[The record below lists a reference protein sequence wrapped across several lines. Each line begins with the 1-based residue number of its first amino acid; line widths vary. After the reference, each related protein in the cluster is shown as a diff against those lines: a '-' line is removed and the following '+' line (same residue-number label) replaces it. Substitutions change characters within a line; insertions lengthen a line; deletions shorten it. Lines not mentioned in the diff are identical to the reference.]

1 MPAWPPQ
8 APGHASD
15 DPAGRIRIVGDAD
28 MQFPGA
34 AEDCRAEYGPVT
46 QASTL
51 QGVVIVVGGA
61 RDPVPVHLQDG
72 DIVHNCA
79 AKRVVAK
86 ELARHI
92 FGRPLRVSGNGRW
105 SRDSRGQWS
114 MSRFLITAFTRL
126 EDDPLGEIVADLR
139 QMAGAAREP
148 AGALETLRA
157 LRRGE
162 E

>member
-1 MPAWPPQ
+1 MSAWQ
-8 APGHASD
+8 
-15 DPAGRIRIVGDAD
+15 
-28 MQFPGA
+28 QFPGA
-34 AEDCRAEYGPVT
+34 AEDGPAEYGPVT

-72 DIVHNCA
+72 DIVYNCV

-86 ELARHI
+86 ELARYI
-92 FGRPLRVSGNGRW
+92 FGPPLRVSGNGRW

-114 MSRFLITAFTRL
+114 MSRFQITEFTRL
-126 EDDPLGEIVADLR
+126 EDDPLGKVVADLR
-139 QMAGAAREP
+139 QVAGTTRAP
-148 AGALETLRA
+148 AGALETLTA
-157 LRRGE
+157 LRSE